1 MKENEATRRDFLK
14 NSATTLT
21 GAFLAPLA
29 EPSGTGPLPQQASTP
44 RPGGLDLPA
53 LTLAEAAERIRR
65 KQLSPVELTQAILDR
80 IEQLNP
86 RLGAFIT
93 VTAEQ
98 ALAAARAAEQE
109 IQRGRY
115 RGPLHGIP
123 VGVKD
128 THYTAGIRT
137 TAASRVLSD
146 FVPGFDATVVRKLQ
160 DAGAILI
167 GKTNLPEFSFGGV
180 TAGTN
185 NPWDLSRNS
194 GGSSGGSAAALAA
207 GMLLGA
213 TGGDTSGSIRNPA
226 ATCGVVG
233 HKATFGLVS
242 RYGVVPISWTLDHV
256 GPMAKTVEDTA
267 ILLRVLAG
275 YDPKDSYSVRV
286 TVPDYPRQLRKP
298 VRGLRLG
305 IPPAAILA
313 EFHPDSQAAFREAV
327 RVLEGLGARAEEVTL
342 PPSFELG
349 AEAQTIVR
357 ICEAAAYHRQFLRTK
372 ADQYGPDNPSL
383 PPVSQVRTTV
393 EAGSLLTAAQYLKAQ
408 QFRRVFIQ
416 QCVEMYSAFDFF
428 LSPAMPAPAG
438 EQANPRITFRAEYNL
453 NGFPAI
459 SVPCGFSTSPPG
471 LPIGLQIS
479 ARPFQDAEVL
489 ALAHAYESATDW
501 HARKPAL

>member
-160 DAGAILI
+160 DAGAILT

-275 YDPKDSYSVRV
+275 YDPKDSYSVQV
-286 TVPDYPRQLRKP
+286 TVPDYPRTGFRSW
-298 VRGLRLG
+298 RG
-305 IPPAAILA
+305 
-313 EFHPDSQAAFREAV
+313 
-327 RVLEGLGARAEEVTL
+327 
-342 PPSFELG
+342 
-349 AEAQTIVR
+349 
-357 ICEAAAYHRQFLRTK
+357 
-372 ADQYGPDNPSL
+372 
-383 PPVSQVRTTV
+383 
-393 EAGSLLTAAQYLKAQ
+393 
-408 QFRRVFIQ
+408 
-416 QCVEMYSAFDFF
+416 
-428 LSPAMPAPAG
+428 
-438 EQANPRITFRAEYNL
+438 
-453 NGFPAI
+453 
-459 SVPCGFSTSPPG
+459 
-471 LPIGLQIS
+471 
-479 ARPFQDAEVL
+479 
-489 ALAHAYESATDW
+489 
-501 HARKPAL
+501 